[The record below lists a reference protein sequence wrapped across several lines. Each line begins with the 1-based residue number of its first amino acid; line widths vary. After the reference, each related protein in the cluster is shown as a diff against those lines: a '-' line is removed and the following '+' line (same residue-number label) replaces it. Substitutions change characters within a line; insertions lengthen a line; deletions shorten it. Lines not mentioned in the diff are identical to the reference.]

1 MDARTREL
9 VRRRAGQLCEYCRFP
24 ELAVPYLVFHVD
36 HIIAKQH
43 LDEVLDDPQLLAWA
57 CSECNYHKGPNLV
70 SIDPQTKQ
78 QAELFDPRRDDWKD
92 HFTIE
97 AGTIIGLTP
106 TGRATARLLN
116 MNASRLVRLRREL
129 IEHREFDF

>member
-9 VRRRAGQLCEYCRFP
+9 VRQRAGNRCEYCRFR
-24 ELAVPYLVFHVD
+24 ESAVPYLVFHVD

-43 LDEVLDDPQLLAWA
+43 VDDVSDDVQGLAWA

-70 SIDPQTKQ
+70 SIDPESNE
-78 QAELFDPRRDDWKD
+78 QAAIFQPRQDDWEA
-92 HFTIE
+92 HFKVENGMIM
-97 AGTIIGLTP
+97 GRTP
-106 TGRATARLLN
+106 VGRATARLLN

-129 IEHREFDF
+129 IELGEF